1 MRVTNTTINRKF
13 TTSANDVHSRLM
25 KSFNKVSS
33 GEEYES
39 AAESPLSY
47 YESRRIDNQYQDVLS
62 KLSLIKDVQNRIYQQ
77 ELGAR
82 DIQETLSKAKNQVQY
97 ARTSTTTD
105 TALLTLR
112 DDLLQKEHEVVNSL
126 NMQYQNFYV
135 YGGNDLSTPPF
146 SLSADGKELT
156 FTHTFPGEDQAT
168 DFVFELKK
176 GSDGTYAFELTGGSG
191 THDDLLRAMK
201 EQGRIDIGYG
211 DIRDR
216 STLLDTFTG
225 GLNLLTGI
233 TSDSVRT
240 GQVTGNDVIDALSNS
255 PLGLIGQAVQ
265 AINDYDAA
273 SDADKDTARATLH
286 DVLGKTITSMTTTE
300 HLVSTVYSDLGNKYK
315 LLEDTTDSLNLDK
328 QNLTERYSNV
338 WGSDPYGAIME
349 VYNNQYAYNAALQVG
364 SNLMTSS
371 LFDFMR

>member
-13 TTSANDVHSRLM
+13 TTSANDVHARLM

-47 YESRRIDNQYQDVLS
+47 YESKRIDNQYQDVLS

-82 DIQETLSKAKNQVQY
+82 DIQEILSKAKNQVQY
-97 ARTSTTTD
+97 ARTGTTTD
-105 TALLTLR
+105 TALMTLR
-112 DDLLQKEHEVVNSL
+112 DDLLQKEHEVVNAL

-156 FTHTFPGEDQAT
+156 FTHTFPGESSPKT
-168 DFVFELKK
+168 FTMTLEKN
-176 GSDGTYAFELTGGSG
+176 GTDGTYGFKITNGSA
-191 THDDLLRAMK
+191 DDLISAMK
-201 EQGRIDIGYG
+201 EQGRVDIGYG

-216 STLLDTFTG
+216 NTLLDTFTG

-233 TSDSVRT
+233 TSDSAKNGT
-240 GQVTGNDVIDALSNS
+240 LDQAQLEKALSNS

-265 AINDYDAA
+265 AINDYDNA
-273 SDADKDTARATLH
+273 SDADKETARATLH

-315 LLEDTTDSLNLDK
+315 LLEDTTNSLNLDK
-328 QNLTERYSNV
+328 QNLTKQYSDV
-338 WGSDPYGAIME
+338 WGSDPYAAIME

>member
-13 TTSANDVHSRLM
+13 TTSANDVHARLM

-47 YESRRIDNQYQDVLS
+47 YESKRIDNQYQDVLS

-82 DIQETLSKAKNQVQY
+82 DIQEILSKAKNQVQY
-97 ARTSTTTD
+97 ARTGTTTG
-105 TALLTLR
+105 TALETLH
-112 DDLLQKEHEVVNSL
+112 DDLLQKEHEVVNAL

-146 SLSADGKELT
+146 SLNAEGTELT
-156 FTHTFPGEDQAT
+156 FTHTFPGESAPKTFKMTLTQN
-168 DFVFELKK
+168 
-176 GSDGTYAFELTGGSG
+176 GNGTYGFKVTQGNTSELI
-191 THDDLLRAMK
+191 DAMK
-201 EQGRIDIGYG
+201 EQGRVDIGYG

-216 STLLDTFTG
+216 DTLLDTFTG
-225 GLNLLTGI
+225 GLNLLTGV
-233 TSDSVRT
+233 TSDSVKKGT
-240 GQVTGNDVIDALSNS
+240 FTSADFEKALSNS

-265 AINDYDAA
+265 AINDYKKTGDN
-273 SDADKDTARATLH
+273 ATLN

-328 QNLTERYSNV
+328 QNLTKQYSDV
-338 WGSDPYGAIME
+338 WGSDPYAAIME

>member
-13 TTSANDVHSRLM
+13 TTSANDVHARLM

-47 YESRRIDNQYQDVLS
+47 YESKRIDNQYQDVLS

-82 DIQETLSKAKNQVQY
+82 DIQEILSKAKNQVQY
-97 ARTSTTTD
+97 ARTGTTTG
-105 TALLTLR
+105 TALKTLR
-112 DDLLQKEHEVVNSL
+112 DDLLQKEHEIVNAL

-146 SLSADGKELT
+146 SLNADGTELT
-156 FTHTFPGEDQAT
+156 FTHTFPGEST
-168 DFVFELKK
+168 PETFKMTLTPK
-176 GSDGTYAFELTGGSG
+176 GDGSYEFKINGDANRLI
-191 THDDLLRAMK
+191 DAMK
-201 EQGRIDIGYG
+201 EQGRVDIGYG

-225 GLNLLTGI
+225 GLNLLTGV
-233 TSDSVRT
+233 TSDSVRNGT
-240 GQVTGNDVIDALSNS
+240 FGPADLEKALSNS

-265 AINDYDAA
+265 AINDYEKTGDNQ
-273 SDADKDTARATLH
+273 TLNN
-286 DVLGKTITSMTTTE
+286 VLGDTITSMTTTE

-328 QNLTERYSNV
+328 QNLTKQYSDV
-338 WGSDPYGAIME
+338 WGSDPYAAIME

>member
-13 TTSANDVHSRLM
+13 TTSANNVHSRLM

-97 ARTSTTTD
+97 ARTGTTTD

-168 DFVFELKK
+168 DFVFELTK
-176 GSDGTYAFELTGGSG
+176 GNDGTYAFNLTQGNSN
-191 THDDLLRAMK
+191 DLLRAMK

-240 GQVTGNDVIDALSNS
+240 GQVTENDVIDALSNS

-273 SDADKDTARATLH
+273 PDADKETARATLH

-328 QNLTERYSNV
+328 QNLTERYSDV
-338 WGSDPYGAIME
+338 WGSDPYAAIME